1 MRDLTRRAYAD
12 EFSNAPPSY
21 DTRRDDNG
29 KGDDMPKVLAG
40 ITMSLDG
47 YITGP
52 DDRAGAG
59 LGEGGER
66 LHYWVFGGPW
76 SYGRPRDQEAA
87 PADREY
93 MEDVFGSGGAWLV
106 GRTMYDVVDGWGDDP
121 GFGVPVFV
129 VTHRPH
135 ETVVKGDT
143 RFEFVTA
150 GIAEAMERARE
161 AAAGKNVIVMG
172 GADLLRQYLSA
183 GLVDE
188 FTLTIAPALLG
199 AGKRLFYG
207 ISRTDIEL
215 ERTAEIEAQFATHL
229 RFRVPIGG

>member
-1 MRDLTRRAYAD
+1 
-12 EFSNAPPSY
+12 
-21 DTRRDDNG
+21 
-29 KGDDMPKVLAG
+29 MPKVLAG

-52 DDRAGAG
+52 DDRPGAG

-76 SYGRPRDQEAA
+76 SYGRPRDREAA

-106 GRTMYDVVDGWGDDP
+106 GRTMHDVVDGWGDDP

-135 ETVVKGDT
+135 ETVVKGNTTFD
-143 RFEFVTA
+143 FVTD
-150 GIAEAMERARE
+150 GIDAALARASR
-161 AAAGKNVIVMG
+161 AAGTKNVILMG
-172 GADLLRQYLSA
+172 GADLLRQYLDA
-183 GLVDE
+183 GVVDAL
-188 FTLTIAPALLG
+188 TLTVAPVLFG
-199 AGKRLFYG
+199 RGKRLFDG
-207 ISRTDIEL
+207 MSRTDISF
-215 ERTAEIEAQFATHL
+215 ERTAVIESPFATHI
-229 RFRVPIGG
+229 RYRVG

>member
-1 MRDLTRRAYAD
+1 
-12 EFSNAPPSY
+12 
-21 DTRRDDNG
+21 
-29 KGDDMPKVLAG
+29 MPKVLAG

-52 DDRAGAG
+52 DDRPGAG

-76 SYGRPRDQEAA
+76 SYGRPRDREAA

-106 GRTMYDVVDGWGDDP
+106 GRTMHDVVDGWGDDP

-135 ETVVKGDT
+135 ETVVKGNTTFD
-143 RFEFVTA
+143 FVTD
-150 GIAEAMERARE
+150 GIDAALARASR
-161 AAAGKNVIVMG
+161 AAGTKNVILMG
-172 GADLLRQYLSA
+172 GADLLRQYLDA
-183 GLVDE
+183 GVVDAL
-188 FTLTIAPALLG
+188 TLTVAPVLLG
-199 AGKRLFYG
+199 RGKRLFDG
-207 ISRTDIEL
+207 MSRTDISF
-215 ERTAEIEAQFATHL
+215 ERKAVIESPFATHI
-229 RFRVPIGG
+229 RYRVG